1 MESFNSSRC
10 RCCRCSGGA
19 LADRFPKRRV
29 LVITQ
34 SIIAMQSLTLAM
46 IGSTGRIQI
55 WHIYVLAA
63 IRFWLRGV
71 AQSGNRGCFCPAM
84 R

>member
-1 MESFNSSRC
+1 M
-10 RCCRCSGGA
+10 
-19 LADRFPKRRV
+19 

-63 IRFWLRGV
+63 IRFWPRGV
-71 AQSGNRGCFCPAM
+71 VQSGNRGCFCPAM